1 MENVVQAT
9 AAKLNTSPMEDPMQT
24 LAHLSVARQVAAA
37 AVEEALAA
45 ERRGKAATLDDEQH
59 LARLELDHDNRM
71 AEASAEQIKSGRP
84 ISQELMQ
91 QDEQIRTAR
100 RSLEVRRAGLA
111 HLERDRAEKER
122 VHQEASTAHTLT
134 AMKVMLLEASTIPEK
149 LNAAH
154 RDIWAMEDQL
164 RGLDF
169 ALSVIART
177 VPQERVTVLVVEL
190 RRLLMA
196 LQPPKRPYVPGLQAE
211 YNQRVMQPWL
221 EKFKELTK

>member
-1 MENVVQAT
+1 MHAT
-9 AAKLNTSPMEDPMQT
+9 TAKLNTSPMEDPMQT

-37 AVEEALAA
+37 AVEEAIAA

-59 LARLELDHDNRM
+59 LARLELDHDNRIGR
-71 AEASAEQIKSGRP
+71 ESAEQMKSGRP
-84 ISQELMQ
+84 ISQEVMQ
-91 QDEQIRTAR
+91 QEEEEIPTAR
-100 RSLEVRRAGLA
+100 RHLEVKRAGLA

-122 VHQEASTAHTLT
+122 VLQEASTAHTLT
-134 AMKVMLLEASTIPEK
+134 AMKVMVVEASTIPEK
-149 LNAAH
+149 LSAAH